1 MATAKNV
8 KPTKKDSPAIKT
20 GKAPYDHPA
29 SDYAR
34 PHTKAGKIID
44 GNEVME
50 MGDYATE
57 KSAKTANIKD
67 PLPASAVSWGKGT
80 TKEDG
85 QETRGNGAATKGRIA
100 RGPMA

>member
-1 MATAKNV
+1 MAIAKNV
-8 KPTKKDSPAIKT
+8 KPTTKNSSKLVV
-20 GKAPYDHPA
+20 GKNRDDKPA

-34 PHTKAGKIID
+34 PHTMAGKVID
-44 GNEVME
+44 GTEVME

-67 PLPASAVSWGKGT
+67 PLPPSAVSWGKGT

-85 QETRGNGAATKGRIA
+85 LETRGNGAATKGRIA